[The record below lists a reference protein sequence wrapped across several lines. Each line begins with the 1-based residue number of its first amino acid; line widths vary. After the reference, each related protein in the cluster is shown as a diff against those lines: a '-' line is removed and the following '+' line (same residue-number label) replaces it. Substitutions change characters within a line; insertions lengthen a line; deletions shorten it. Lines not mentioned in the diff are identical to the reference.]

1 MLLKGCYVMNNTIDW
16 KNEVMDDCIHLHA
29 CKRVQKIGRTL
40 GISCPRYCSVDCNC
54 YQSKNDN
61 TMLVSV
67 KDAINY
73 ARDGVSSIRAG
84 YDSYDVYCS
93 ADLSNRS
100 LTLGELLEK
109 MK

>member
-1 MLLKGCYVMNNTIDW
+1 MSEYTRQRF
-16 KNEVMDDCIHLHA
+16 MDDCIHLHA
-29 CKRVQKIGRTL
+29 CRRIQKIGRSS
-40 GISCPRYCSVDCNC
+40 GINYPRYCSADCNC
-54 YQSKNDN
+54 YQSEKEN

>member
-1 MLLKGCYVMNNTIDW
+1 MKGCYVMNNTSDW

-29 CKRVQKIGRTL
+29 CRRIQKIGRSF
-40 GISCPRYCSVDCNC
+40 GINCPKYCSADCNC

-73 ARDGVSSIRAG
+73 ARDGVSSIQAG

-93 ADLSNRS
+93 VDLSNRS